1 MNKVMKAKI
10 YAAKA
15 DMSQAEWVESRKKG
29 IGGSDA
35 AAIAGLNPYKSAYTV
50 YADKLGLLPEQPDN
64 ERMRQ
69 GRDLEEYVVRR
80 FREDMEEK
88 GTPKKTKN
96 CNYILQHP
104 QYPWML
110 ANVDRLIV
118 GEDAGLECKTTSV
131 LNLRRFNG
139 EDFPEEYYVQ
149 CMHYMAVTGAARWYL
164 GVLILNQGYQTYT
177 IERDEQEI
185 ESLIRLEERFWNE
198 NVLKQQEPA
207 PDGSDRTGEAI
218 LSLYPSA
225 DESEIDLSLYDDD
238 IERYM
243 ALSAEIKDR
252 KRKQQEI
259 KQRIQAYMKDAGRGR
274 ACGYA
279 VKWANVESA
288 RLDSEALCAENPEV
302 YRQYLRPTVTRR
314 FSITEIQ

>member
-1 MNKVMKAKI
+1 MNKVMKANV

-15 DMSQAEWVESRKKG
+15 DMTQAAWLESRKKG

-35 AAIAGLNPYKSAYTV
+35 AAIVGLTPYKSAYTV

-69 GRDLEEYVVRR
+69 GRDLEEYVARR

-104 QYPWML
+104 KYPWLL

-118 GEDAGLECKTTSV
+118 GENAGLECKTTSV
-131 LNLRRFNG
+131 LNLKRFHG

-149 CMHYMAVTGAARWYL
+149 CMHYMAVTGAERWYL
-164 GVLILNQGYQTYT
+164 GVLIALNDYRTFVIQ
-177 IERDEQEI
+177 RDEQEI

-198 NVLKQQEPA
+198 NVLKQKEPA
-207 PDGSDRTGEAI
+207 PDGSDRTGKAI

-225 DESEIDLSLYDDD
+225 DESEIDLSLYDEE

-243 ALSAEIKDR
+243 TLNAEIKDR
-252 KRKQQEI
+252 ERKQQEI
-259 KQRIQAYMKDAGRGR
+259 KQRIQAYMKDAGSGR
-274 ACGYA
+274 TSGYA
-279 VKWANVESA
+279 VKWSNVESA
-288 RLDSEALCAENPEV
+288 RLDSKSLRAENPEV
-302 YRQYLRPTVTRR
+302 YQQYLKPTVTRR

>member
-15 DMSQAEWVESRKKG
+15 DMSQAEWVDSRKNG

-69 GRDLEEYVVRR
+69 GRDLEEYVARR

-118 GEDAGLECKTTSV
+118 GENAGLECKTTSV

-207 PDGSDRTGEAI
+207 PDGSDITGEAI

-238 IERYM
+238 IEQYM

-252 KRKQQEI
+252 ERKQQEI

-279 VKWANVESA
+279 VKWANVE
-288 RLDSEALCAENPEV
+288 RNDFDKTTFRAENPEV

>member
-15 DMSQAEWVESRKKG
+15 DMTQAEWVESRKNG

-69 GRDLEEYVVRR
+69 GRDLEEYVARR
-80 FREDMEEK
+80 FREDMDEK

-104 QYPWML
+104 KYPWML

-118 GEDAGLECKTTSV
+118 GENAGLECKTTSV

-139 EDFPEEYYVQ
+139 ENFPEEYYVQ
-149 CMHYMAVTGAARWYL
+149 CMHYMAVTGAERWYL

-198 NVLKQQEPA
+198 NVLKQQEPD

-243 ALSAEIKDR
+243 ALGAEIKDR
-252 KRKQQEI
+252 ERKQQEI

-288 RLDSEALCAENPEV
+288 RLDSKALCAENPEV
-302 YRQYLRPTVTRR
+302 YRQYLKPTVTRPFR
-314 FSITEIQ
+314 ITEIQ